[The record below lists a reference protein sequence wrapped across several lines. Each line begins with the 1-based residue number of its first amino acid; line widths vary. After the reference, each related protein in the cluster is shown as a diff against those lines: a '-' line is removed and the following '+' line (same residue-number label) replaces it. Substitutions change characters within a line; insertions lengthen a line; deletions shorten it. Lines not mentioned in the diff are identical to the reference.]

1 MVTKIEALP
10 AQEEERNVVGASNV
24 PPWLVLAFAPPPFVA
39 PTLVAPREFMLGALR
54 DGRLRVIEPIAVKWT
69 TEDGQCV
76 AEASEINEFGF
87 GANLTEAIADLQA
100 AIAELH
106 FTLEAEQERLG
117 PDLQAVRAT
126 LARKIRRADVP
137 VGA

>member
-1 MVTKIEALP
+1 MVTKIEELP
-10 AQEEERNVVGASNV
+10 AQEEERNVGEASNV
-24 PPWLVLAFAPPPFVA
+24 LRLLTPAFVPQSFVTLA
-39 PTLVAPREFMLGALR
+39 APREFALGALR

-76 AEASEINEFGF
+76 AEAPEISEFGF
-87 GANLTEAIADLQA
+87 GDNLTEAIADLQA

-106 FTLEAEQERLG
+106 FALEAEQERLG

-126 LARKIRRADVP
+126 LARKIRRTDVP